1 MQPEKIGMGQRLA
14 YLPAPR
20 ERHHSLWPFA
30 ARKTAQRS
38 HALPGTPGRV
48 IIVNGHPDPRAERFC
63 ASLCHN
69 YAAGVEAAGGEA
81 HTISLGLFPSLFE
94 SDGCVTNDPALAT
107 ACNLVSK
114 PNQDVVVVFPL
125 WLDGP
130 PAIVTRFLSNSAVS
144 GLCIARVVITLG
156 LPALMYRSRFQ
167 KRDAQGQFRL
177 PGSEAI
183 AARSVDLV
191 GSIDALGEAERA
203 EWLRK
208 AHGWGQQ
215 PLREVHGHGAKTK
228 ILGRQ

>member
-14 YLPAPR
+14 YSQTPR
-20 ERHHSLWPFA
+20 ERHRSLWPFA
-30 ARKTAQRS
+30 ARETAQRS

-107 ACNLVSK
+107 ARNLVSG
-114 PNQDVVVVFPL
+114 PNQNVVVVFPL
-125 WLDGP
+125 WLDAP
-130 PAIVTRFLSNSAVS
+130 PAIVTRFFSDNAASR
-144 GLCIARVVITLG
+144 LCIARVVITMG

-167 KRDAQGQFRL
+167 KRDGQGQFRL
-177 PGSEAI
+177 PGCGVI
-183 AARSVDLV
+183 AAKSVDLV
-191 GSIDALGEAERA
+191 GSIDALGEAERT
-203 EWLRK
+203 EWLQK

-215 PLREVHGHGAKTK
+215 PLRETHSYGAKTK
-228 ILGRQ
+228 ILGPQ